1 MATVCWL
8 LLFLAMM
15 VDMVK
20 ADHETDPP
28 SIDRSHDPSTALKP
42 IRSDNMQEAVSLA
55 TITTIA

>member
-42 IRSDNMQEAVSLA
+42 IANVQ
-55 TITTIA
+55 TTCKRLSA